1 MKKFKFYAFNL
12 KLMGSSEPSQDT
24 SMDTSLFNMFKV
36 LECLVLKFVEAR
48 KPVNYTAIEEC
59 AEKLDL
65 HGSRYIYA
73 ALRKARNLGYVRFI
87 ERRSSGTWK
96 LYVPTMR
103 GIVAVFA
110 FGVAYLYGVPE
121 LYDLVMDH
129 IVSWARLTVE
139 TLRRWRDILDKEG
152 INYDK
157 EALEGKIRAVEYIL
171 SAFKEETLNIDDDE
185 ALALSVLSIVPML
198 NALFDKLTKYLK
210 QTGVPKE
217 TLEEIVSS
225 IYSKGILQPFDEH
238 LNL

>member
-12 KLMGSSEPSQDT
+12 KLMGSSEPNQGAG
-24 SMDTSLFNMFKV
+24 MDASLLNMFEV
-36 LECLVLKFVEAR
+36 LSCLVLKFVETR

-59 AEKLDL
+59 TEKLGL

-73 ALRKARNLGYVRFI
+73 ALRKARAMGYVKFI
-87 ERRSSGTWK
+87 ERKSGGTWK
-96 LYVPTMR
+96 LYALTMR
-103 GIVAVFA
+103 GFVAVFA
-110 FGVAYLYGVPE
+110 FSTAYLYGVPE
-121 LYDLVMDH
+121 LYGLVMDY
-129 IVSWARLTVE
+129 IVSSARLTVE

-157 EALEGKIRAVEYIL
+157 EALEGKIRAAEYIL
-171 SAFKEETLNIDDDE
+171 SAFSEETLNIDENE
-185 ALALSVLSIVPML
+185 ALVLSVLSIIPLL

-210 QTGVPKE
+210 QIGVPKE

-225 IYSKGILQPFDEH
+225 IYSKGILQLFDKY